1 MRQRTKNYIVIGVV
15 FLYVILMAVKTYIQT
30 SNASV
35 FKSIGVLVG
44 LLLILYITGY
54 ALSKWSRDFK
64 KLIDTLPADNKLI
77 TPHIAA
83 INIGNYRFIYRIYE
97 KGNINNPLNKTYITM
112 EVGIPF
118 PSGND
123 VAHDSIVKE
132 AIKRDLQ
139 DIIDRLQK
147 EGLLTLFNP
156 IVKDSDE
163 SDNKDNDDEE
173 PVTWTGQPFAL
184 EFLFKKATPS
194 LLIEL
199 QKNIIDIIGKYNLQ
213 DYSWFVCNYTSI
225 GKEYRY
231 HKGNM
236 LQSAVLVTHDF
247 NKLYLN
253 YKQCYTTWTQEID
266 ISINEDEYKELLYAA
281 SNNRGESNLNL
292 REMKRITK
300 NLFKGL
306 PNYKIMA
313 TNNASDCFSVNLT
326 INEISS
332 ACTYTVVASNGL
344 WWFLSTGRFD
354 NIYPI
359 SFDNESSACGFL
371 LTILQG
377 YAGQNMTK

>member
-1 MRQRTKNYIVIGVV
+1 MKINKHSLIFSILHLFIFFIGIVQWINNDDKGIFYLFCFLTILIIIGHV
-15 FLYVILMAVKTYIQT
+15 
-30 SNASV
+30 
-35 FKSIGVLVG
+35 
-44 LLLILYITGY
+44 
-54 ALSKWSRDFK
+54 LSKWSRDFK
-64 KLIDTLPADNKLI
+64 KLMEALPSDNKLI

-83 INIGNYRFIYRIYE
+83 IDIGNYRFIYRLYE
-97 KGNINNPLNKTYITM
+97 KGNNLNPANKTYLSM

-118 PSGND
+118 PSGNSVD
-123 VAHDSIVKE
+123 DEQSIKE
-132 AIKRDLQ
+132 SIKSDLQ
-139 DIIDRLQK
+139 GIIDRLQE
-147 EGLLTLFNP
+147 EGLLTLFNH
-156 IVKDSDE
+156 IVKDNNECDNEENSDE
-163 SDNKDNDDEE
+163 K

-184 EFLFKKATPS
+184 EFLLKRVTSA

-199 QKNIIDIIGKYNLQ
+199 QKNIIAIISKYKIP

-236 LQSAVLVTHDF
+236 LQSSVLVTHDF

-344 WWFLSTGRFD
+344 WWFYSQGRFD

-371 LTILQG
+371 LTILQS
-377 YAGQNMTK
+377 YAGQKNTDK

>member
-1 MRQRTKNYIVIGVV
+1 MMKINKHSLIFSILHLFIFFIGIVQWINNDDKGIFNLFCFLTILIIIGH
-15 FLYVILMAVKTYIQT
+15 
-30 SNASV
+30 
-35 FKSIGVLVG
+35 
-44 LLLILYITGY
+44 

-64 KLIDTLPADNKLI
+64 KLMEALPSDNKLI

-83 INIGNYRFIYRIYE
+83 IDIGNYRFIYRVYE
-97 KGNINNPLNKTYITM
+97 KGNILNPANKTYLSM

-118 PSGND
+118 PSGNSFD
-123 VAHDSIVKE
+123 DEQSQKESIKS
-132 AIKRDLQ
+132 DLQ
-139 DIIDRLQK
+139 GIIDRLQK
-147 EGLLTLFNP
+147 EGLLTLFNH
-156 IVKDSDE
+156 IVKDSNE
-163 SDNKDNDDEE
+163 CDNEENSDEE

-184 EFLFKKATPS
+184 EFLLKRVTSA

-199 QKNIIDIIGKYNLQ
+199 QKNIIAIIGKYKIQ

-231 HKGNM
+231 HKGNL
-236 LQSAVLVTHDF
+236 LQSSVLVTHDF
-247 NKLYLN
+247 NKLYSN
-253 YKQCYTTWTQEID
+253 YKQCYTKWTQEID
-266 ISINEDEYKELLYAA
+266 TSINEDEYKELFYAA
-281 SNNRGESNLNL
+281 SNNRGEGDLNL

-306 PNYKIMA
+306 LNYKIMA

-344 WWFLSTGRFD
+344 WWFYSQGRFD
-354 NIYPI
+354 NLYPI

-377 YAGQNMTK
+377 YAGQKNT

>member
-1 MRQRTKNYIVIGVV
+1 MMKINKHSLIFSILHLFIFFIGIVQWINNDDKGIFYV
-15 FLYVILMAVKTYIQT
+15 FCFLTILI
-30 SNASV
+30 
-35 FKSIGVLVG
+35 I
-44 LLLILYITGY
+44 IGY

-64 KLIDTLPADNKLI
+64 KLMEALPSDNKLI

-83 INIGNYRFIYRIYE
+83 IDIGNYRFIYRVYE
-97 KGNINNPLNKTYITM
+97 KGNILNPANKTYLSM

-118 PSGND
+118 PSGNSFD
-123 VAHDSIVKE
+123 DEQSQKESIKS
-132 AIKRDLQ
+132 DLQ
-139 DIIDRLQK
+139 GIIDRLQE
-147 EGLLTLFNP
+147 EGLLTLFNH
-156 IVKDSDE
+156 IVKDSNE
-163 SDNKDNDDEE
+163 CDNEENSDEE

-184 EFLFKKATPS
+184 EFLLKRVTSA

-199 QKNIIDIIGKYNLQ
+199 QKNIIAIIGKNKIQ

-231 HKGNM
+231 HKGNL
-236 LQSAVLVTHDF
+236 LQSSVLVTHDF
-247 NKLYLN
+247 NKLYSN
-253 YKQCYTTWTQEID
+253 YKQCYTKWTQEID
-266 ISINEDEYKELLYAA
+266 TSINEDEYKELFYAA
-281 SNNRGESNLNL
+281 SNNRGEGDLNL

-344 WWFLSTGRFD
+344 WWFYSQGRFD

-377 YAGQNMTK
+377 YAGQKMTK

>member
-15 FLYVILMAVKTYIQT
+15 FLYVIFMAVKTYIQT

-64 KLIDTLPADNKLI
+64 KLMEALPSDNKLI

-83 INIGNYRFIYRIYE
+83 VDIGNYRFIYRLYE
-97 KGNINNPLNKTYITM
+97 KGNILNPSNKTYLSM

-118 PSGND
+118 PSGNSVD
-123 VAHDSIVKE
+123 DEQSLKESIKS
-132 AIKRDLQ
+132 DLQ
-139 DIIDRLQK
+139 GIIDRLQE
-147 EGLLTLFNP
+147 EGLLTLFNH
-156 IVKDSDE
+156 IVKDSNE
-163 SDNKDNDDEE
+163 FDNEENSDEE

-184 EFLFKKATPS
+184 EFLLKRVTSA
-194 LLIEL
+194 LLSEL
-199 QKNIIDIIGKYNLQ
+199 QKNIIAIICKYKIQ

-236 LQSAVLVTHDF
+236 LQSSVLVTHDF

-266 ISINEDEYKELLYAA
+266 TSINEDEYKELFYAA
-281 SNNRGESNLNL
+281 SHNRGEGNLNL
-292 REMKRITK
+292 REMKRITR

-313 TNNASDCFSVNLT
+313 TNNASDCFSVNLE
-326 INEISS
+326 IKEISS
-332 ACTYTVVASNGL
+332 ACTYTIVASNGL
-344 WWFLSTGRFD
+344 WWFYSQGRFD

-359 SFDNESSACGFL
+359 SFDNESSACGFI

>member
-1 MRQRTKNYIVIGVV
+1 MMKINKHSLIFSILHLFIFFIGIVQWINNDDKGIFNLFC
-15 FLYVILMAVKTYIQT
+15 FLTILI
-30 SNASV
+30 
-35 FKSIGVLVG
+35 I
-44 LLLILYITGY
+44 IGY

-64 KLIDTLPADNKLI
+64 KLMEALPSDNKLI

-83 INIGNYRFIYRIYE
+83 VDIGNYRFIYRLYE
-97 KGNINNPLNKTYITM
+97 KGNILNPSNKTYLSM

-118 PSGND
+118 PSGNSVD
-123 VAHDSIVKE
+123 DEQSLKESIKS
-132 AIKRDLQ
+132 DLQ
-139 DIIDRLQK
+139 GIIDRLQE
-147 EGLLTLFNP
+147 EGLLTLFNH
-156 IVKDSDE
+156 IVKDSNE
-163 SDNKDNDDEE
+163 FDNEENSDEE

-184 EFLFKKATPS
+184 EFLLKRVTSA
-194 LLIEL
+194 LLSEL
-199 QKNIIDIIGKYNLQ
+199 QKNIIAIICKYKIQ

-236 LQSAVLVTHDF
+236 LQSSVLVTHDF

-253 YKQCYTTWTQEID
+253 YKQCYTTWTQKID
-266 ISINEDEYKELLYAA
+266 TSINEDEYKELFYAA
-281 SNNRGESNLNL
+281 SHNRGEGNLNL
-292 REMKRITK
+292 REMKRITR

-313 TNNASDCFSVNLT
+313 TNNASDCFSVNLE
-326 INEISS
+326 IKEISS
-332 ACTYTVVASNGL
+332 ACTYTIVASNGL
-344 WWFLSTGRFD
+344 WWFYSQGRFD

-377 YAGQNMTK
+377 YAGQKNT

>member
-1 MRQRTKNYIVIGVV
+1 MMKINKHSLIFSILHLFIFFIGIVQWINNDDKGIFNLFC
-15 FLYVILMAVKTYIQT
+15 FLTILI
-30 SNASV
+30 
-35 FKSIGVLVG
+35 I
-44 LLLILYITGY
+44 IGY

-64 KLIDTLPADNKLI
+64 KLMEALPSDNKLI

-83 INIGNYRFIYRIYE
+83 VDIGNYRFIYRLYE
-97 KGNINNPLNKTYITM
+97 KGNNLNPANKTYLSM

-118 PSGND
+118 PSGNSVD
-123 VAHDSIVKE
+123 DEQSLKESIKS
-132 AIKRDLQ
+132 DLQ
-139 DIIDRLQK
+139 GIIDRLQE
-147 EGLLTLFNP
+147 EGLLTLFNH
-156 IVKDSDE
+156 IVKDSNE
-163 SDNKDNDDEE
+163 FDNEENSDEE

-184 EFLFKKATPS
+184 EFLLKRVTSA
-194 LLIEL
+194 LLSEL
-199 QKNIIDIIGKYNLQ
+199 QKNIIAIICKYKIQ

-236 LQSAVLVTHDF
+236 LQSSVLVTHDF

-266 ISINEDEYKELLYAA
+266 TSINEDEYKELFYAA
-281 SNNRGESNLNL
+281 SHNRGEGNLNL
-292 REMKRITK
+292 REMKRITR

-313 TNNASDCFSVNLT
+313 TNNASDCFSVNLE
-326 INEISS
+326 IKEISS
-332 ACTYTVVASNGL
+332 ACTYTIVASNGL
-344 WWFLSTGRFD
+344 WWFYSQGRFD

-359 SFDNESSACGFL
+359 SFDNESSACGFI

>member
-1 MRQRTKNYIVIGVV
+1 MMKINKHSLIFSILHLFIFFIGIVQWINNDDKGIFNLFC
-15 FLYVILMAVKTYIQT
+15 FLTILI
-30 SNASV
+30 
-35 FKSIGVLVG
+35 I
-44 LLLILYITGY
+44 IGY

-64 KLIDTLPADNKLI
+64 KLMEALPSDNKLI

-83 INIGNYRFIYRIYE
+83 VDIGNYRFIYRLYE
-97 KGNINNPLNKTYITM
+97 KGNILNPSNKTYLSM

-118 PSGND
+118 PSGNSVD
-123 VAHDSIVKE
+123 DEQSLKESIKS
-132 AIKRDLQ
+132 DLQ
-139 DIIDRLQK
+139 GIIDRLQE
-147 EGLLTLFNP
+147 EGLLTLFNH
-156 IVKDSDE
+156 IVKDSNE
-163 SDNKDNDDEE
+163 FDNEENSDEE

-184 EFLFKKATPS
+184 EFLLKRVTSA
-194 LLIEL
+194 LLSEL
-199 QKNIIDIIGKYNLQ
+199 QKNIIAIICKYKIQ

-236 LQSAVLVTHDF
+236 LQSSVLVTHDF

-266 ISINEDEYKELLYAA
+266 TSINEDEYKELFYAA
-281 SNNRGESNLNL
+281 SHNRGEGNLNL
-292 REMKRITK
+292 REMKRITR

-313 TNNASDCFSVNLT
+313 TNNASDCFSVNLE
-326 INEISS
+326 IKEISS
-332 ACTYTVVASNGL
+332 ACTYTIVASNGL
-344 WWFLSTGRFD
+344 WWFYSQGRFD

-377 YAGQNMTK
+377 YAGQKNT

>member
-1 MRQRTKNYIVIGVV
+1 MMKINKHSLIFSILHLFIFFIGIVQWINNDDKGIFNLFC
-15 FLYVILMAVKTYIQT
+15 FLTILI
-30 SNASV
+30 
-35 FKSIGVLVG
+35 I
-44 LLLILYITGY
+44 IGY

-64 KLIDTLPADNKLI
+64 KLMEALPSDNKLI

-83 INIGNYRFIYRIYE
+83 VDIGNYRFIYRLYE
-97 KGNINNPLNKTYITM
+97 KGNILNPSNKTYLSM

-118 PSGND
+118 PSGNSVD
-123 VAHDSIVKE
+123 DEQSLKESIKS
-132 AIKRDLQ
+132 DLQ
-139 DIIDRLQK
+139 GIIDRLQE
-147 EGLLTLFNP
+147 EGLLTLFNH
-156 IVKDSDE
+156 IVKDSNE
-163 SDNKDNDDEE
+163 FDNEENSDEE

-184 EFLFKKATPS
+184 EFLLKRVTSA
-194 LLIEL
+194 LLSEL
-199 QKNIIDIIGKYNLQ
+199 QKNIIAIICKYKIQ

-236 LQSAVLVTHDF
+236 LQSSVLVTHDF

-266 ISINEDEYKELLYAA
+266 TSINEDEYKELFYAA
-281 SNNRGESNLNL
+281 SHNRGEGNLNL
-292 REMKRITK
+292 REMKRITR

-313 TNNASDCFSVNLT
+313 TNNASDCFSVNLE
-326 INEISS
+326 IKEISS
-332 ACTYTVVASNGL
+332 ACTYTIVASNGL
-344 WWFLSTGRFD
+344 WWFYSQGRFD

-371 LTILQG
+371 LTLLQS